1 MRNFREYTVWQLSQE
16 VAKDVYLLT
25 DKFDSDEK
33 FGITSQLRRAVVSI
47 SSNIAEGCS
56 RSSERDF
63 GRFLEISIGSAF
75 EVESILTLC
84 VKLGKVDDQ
93 EIQVI
98 IEKLTV
104 VEKQINT
111 LRSKLLK

>member
-1 MRNFREYTVWQLSQE
+1 MRNFREYTMWQLSQE

-84 VKLGKVDDQ
+84 AKLGKVEDQ